1 MTDTTPGADER
12 RIRALLVTRGVGP
25 DAAPPKPTARPRD
38 WLDDILDT
46 PPTAKP
52 ETKKP
57 AVKPA
62 ATPDPEKKPATEP
75 SKSKPPQPKAPRK
88 KKPKKRT
95 RPPAGAPRT
104 AWDSRPPANR
114 QSLTDAWDNIPR
126 RLKWLAYHATAAAAG
141 WPLGWVAWG
150 TDTAAWY
157 AAGHW
162 TTPSAWTLYGL
173 GIALI
178 ALYRRSRHW
187 IPAAAWAAAVPVSS
201 VTLGVLLYGTGYH

>member
-38 WLDDILDT
+38 WLDDIIDNPT
-46 PPTAKP
+46 PRPETRKTTPNPTPKPTAAPPPAKAPTAKL
-52 ETKKP
+52 
-57 AVKPA
+57 
-62 ATPDPEKKPATEP
+62 
-75 SKSKPPQPKAPRK
+75 KPPPTKAKAPRK
-88 KKPKKRT
+88 KKRKRP
-95 RPPAGAPRT
+95 RPGTPRT
-104 AWDSRPPANR
+104 AWDSRPPAPR
-114 QSLTDAWDNIPR
+114 QSLADAWQNIPH
-126 RLKWLAYHATAAAAG
+126 RLKWLVYHATAAAAG

-173 GIALI
+173 GAALL
-178 ALYRRSRHW
+178 ALHRHSRNW
-187 IPAAAWAAAVPVSS
+187 APPIAWAATVPTSS
-201 VTLGVLLYGTGYH
+201 ITLGVLLYGTGYH